1 MKEMVLLRFLRL
13 LVQVYLQMRVV
24 HVLGNGLE
32 MGLKKKKKILLYT
45 HLIGIL
51 QNELMGIQILMHLLV
66 LLN

>member
-13 LVQVYLQMRVV
+13 LVRVYLQMRVV

-32 MGLKKKKKILLYT
+32 MGLKKKKKTRLYT

>member
-1 MKEMVLLRFLRL
+1 M
-13 LVQVYLQMRVV
+13 QVYLQMRVV

-32 MGLKKKKKILLYT
+32 MVLKKKKKTRLYT